1 MATNP
6 PSTPLYRRL
15 ARQLQERIDAG
26 AYPAGARLPSE
37 PELSAEFGVNRLT
50 VRQAVAE
57 LERAAVVEIRRGV
70 GTFVRP
76 PAVRVSITVD
86 PRSQRFDLGS
96 VHSALPGAP
105 EGGDGEFVLG
115 ARPVAGSAE
124 DEEAARQLGRG
135 PGELSRVDTVI
146 RLGGRARAACSYW
159 VPFGPLPA
167 ELVRP
172 GRPGNLVLDLAR
184 AAGVELEYDWRA
196 FGAIGADLA
205 DAELLGVPA
214 GTPLLVREGV
224 SCTPDGAPALYVR
237 RRIDGSSARFVLH
250 FREPLGAEPGDS
262 AAGGPGTGGPGPGD
276 SAAGGPEPDGPG
288 PGDSAAGRPGPDGP

>member
-6 PSTPLYRRL
+6 PHPPTPPDAPHPPTPPDAPLYRRL
-15 ARQLQERIDAG
+15 ARRLQERVDAG

-37 PELSAEFGVNRLT
+37 SELSAEFGVNRLT

-76 PAVRVSITVD
+76 PAVRVSIAVD

-96 VHSALPGAP
+96 VHTALPGGHGGTDGEP
-105 EGGDGEFVLG
+105 GDGEFVV
-115 ARPVAGSAE
+115 AAPPVTGSAQ
-124 DEEAARQLGRG
+124 DAEAAHQLGRE
-135 PGELSRVDTVI
+135 PRELSRVDSVI
-146 RLGGRARAACSYW
+146 RLDGRARAACSYW

-167 ELVRP
+167 ELLRP

-184 AAGVELEYDWRA
+184 TAGVELEYDWRA
-196 FGAIGADLA
+196 FGAVGADLA
-205 DAELLGVPA
+205 DAELLGVPP
-214 GTPLLVREGV
+214 GTALLVREGV
-224 SCTPDGAPALYVR
+224 SCTPDGSPALYVR

-250 FREPLGAEPGDS
+250 FRD
-262 AAGGPGTGGPGPGD
+262 
-276 SAAGGPEPDGPG
+276 
-288 PGDSAAGRPGPDGP
+288 R

>member
-6 PSTPLYRRL
+6 PGTPPNVPLYRRL

-26 AYPAGARLPSE
+26 GYPAGARLPSE

-57 LERAAVVEIRRGV
+57 LERAAAVEIRRGV

-76 PAVRVSITVD
+76 PAVRVSIAVD

-96 VHSALPGAP
+96 VHTALP
-105 EGGDGEFVLG
+105 EGGQGGRGDGEFVV
-115 ARPVAGSAE
+115 AAPPVTGSAE
-124 DEEAARQLGRG
+124 DEEAAHQLGRA
-135 PGELSRVDTVI
+135 PGELFRLDSVL

-159 VPFGPLPA
+159 VPFGPLPT

-172 GRPGNLVLDLAR
+172 GHAGNLVLELAR
-184 AAGVELEYDWRA
+184 AGGVELEYDWRA

-205 DAELLGVPA
+205 DAELLGVPP

-224 SCTPDGAPALYVR
+224 SCTPDGSPALYVR
-237 RRIDGSSARFVLH
+237 RRIDGSSARFVLN
-250 FREPLGAEPGDS
+250 FRE
-262 AAGGPGTGGPGPGD
+262 
-276 SAAGGPEPDGPG
+276 
-288 PGDSAAGRPGPDGP
+288 R

>member
-6 PSTPLYRRL
+6 PDTPLYRRL
-15 ARQLQERIDAG
+15 ARRLQERIDAG
-26 AYPAGARLPSE
+26 TYPAGARLPSE
-37 PELSAEFGVNRLT
+37 PELSTEFGVNRLT

-76 PAVRVSITVD
+76 PAVRVSIAVD

-96 VHSALPGAP
+96 VHTALPDAP
-105 EGGDGEFVLG
+105 GGDGEFVLG
-115 ARPVAGSAE
+115 APPVAGSAE

-135 PGELSRVDTVI
+135 TAELSRVDTVI
-146 RLGGRARAACSYW
+146 RLGGRPRAACSYW

-167 ELVRP
+167 DLVRP

-184 AAGVELEYDWRA
+184 AAGVKLEYDWRA
-196 FGAIGADLA
+196 FGAVGADLT
-205 DAELLGVPA
+205 DAELLGVPP
-214 GTPLLVREGV
+214 GTALLVREGV

-250 FREPLGAEPGDS
+250 FREP
-262 AAGGPGTGGPGPGD
+262 
-276 SAAGGPEPDGPG
+276 
-288 PGDSAAGRPGPDGP
+288 

>member
-6 PSTPLYRRL
+6 PDTPSSPNTPVYRRL
-15 ARQLQERIDAG
+15 ARRLQERVDAG
-26 AYPAGARLPSE
+26 AYPPGTRLPSE

-76 PAVRVSITVD
+76 PAVRVSIAVD

-96 VHSALPGAP
+96 VPTALPND
-105 EGGDGEFVLG
+105 ESTDGEFVV
-115 ARPVAGSAE
+115 AAPPVTGSAQ
-124 DEEAARQLGRG
+124 DAEAARQLGRT
-135 PGELSRVDTVI
+135 PAELSRVDSVI

-172 GRPGNLVLDLAR
+172 GRPGNLVPDLAR

-196 FGAIGADLA
+196 FGAVGADLA
-205 DAELLGVPA
+205 DAELLGVPP
-214 GTPLLVREGV
+214 GTALLVREGV

-250 FREPLGAEPGDS
+250 FRD
-262 AAGGPGTGGPGPGD
+262 
-276 SAAGGPEPDGPG
+276 
-288 PGDSAAGRPGPDGP
+288 R

>member
-1 MATNP
+1 MATHR
-6 PSTPLYRRL
+6 SDTPLYRRL

-26 AYPAGARLPSE
+26 TYPAGSRLPSE
-37 PELSAEFGVNRLT
+37 PELSADFGVNRLT

-57 LERAAVVEIRRGV
+57 LERAAVLEIRRGV

-96 VHSALPGAP
+96 VHRALPLDAELPGGAAGTA
-105 EGGDGEFVLG
+105 EGDGEVVV
-115 ARPVAGSAE
+115 AAPPVGGSAE
-124 DEEAARQLGRG
+124 DDEAARQLGRATA
-135 PGELSRVDTVI
+135 ELSRVDTVI
-146 RLGGRARAACSYW
+146 RIGGRPRVVNSYW
-159 VPFGPLPA
+159 VPSGPLPA

-172 GRPGNLVLDLAR
+172 GRPGNMVLDLAG

-205 DAELLGVPA
+205 DAELLGVPP

-250 FREPLGAEPGDS
+250 YREP
-262 AAGGPGTGGPGPGD
+262 GGPAPT
-276 SAAGGPEPDGPG
+276 
-288 PGDSAAGRPGPDGP
+288 R

>member
-6 PSTPLYRRL
+6 PSTPPSTPPGTPPNIPLYRRL

-26 AYPAGARLPSE
+26 GYPAGARLPSE

-76 PAVRVSITVD
+76 PAVRVSIAVD

-96 VHSALPGAP
+96 VHEALPDGGQGA
-105 EGGDGEFVLG
+105 GDRGDGDRGDGEFV
-115 ARPVAGSAE
+115 VAAPAVTGSAE
-124 DEEAARQLGRG
+124 DEEAARQLGRT
-135 PGELSRVDTVI
+135 PRELSRVDSVI

-172 GRPGNLVLDLAR
+172 GHAGNLVLDLAR

-224 SCTPDGAPALYVR
+224 SCTPDGTPALYVR

-250 FREPLGAEPGDS
+250 FRE
-262 AAGGPGTGGPGPGD
+262 
-276 SAAGGPEPDGPG
+276 
-288 PGDSAAGRPGPDGP
+288 R

>member
-1 MATNP
+1 MATHP
-6 PSTPLYRRL
+6 QSPRSDTPLYRRL

-26 AYPAGARLPSE
+26 TYPAGARLPSE

-57 LERAAVVEIRRGV
+57 LERAAVLEIRRGV

-76 PAVRVSITVD
+76 PAVRISITVD
-86 PRSQRFDLGS
+86 PRSQRVDLGS
-96 VHSALPGAP
+96 VHTALPPERDEDVPGAV
-105 EGGDGEFVLG
+105 EGDGEYVVA

-124 DEEAARQLGRG
+124 DDEAARQLGRAVE
-135 PGELSRVDTVI
+135 ELSRVDTVI
-146 RLGGRARAACSYW
+146 RLGGRARVVSSYW
-159 VPFGPLPA
+159 VPSGPLEA

-172 GRPGNLVLDLAR
+172 GRAGNMVLDLAR

-205 DAELLGVPA
+205 DAELLGVPP

-250 FREPLGAEPGDS
+250 YRDRSPGV
-262 AAGGPGTGGPGPGD
+262 
-276 SAAGGPEPDGPG
+276 
-288 PGDSAAGRPGPDGP
+288 